1 MEARSVLVLSFIV
14 ALLLLLPGP
23 VFAYDDSLGAHS
35 MINSLALSKFQT
47 DGIPG
52 DPSLNNARIDNT
64 PCMGIAW
71 DPSDGDRINPP
82 EIAVQ
87 RVKMLHMWVIDGGY
101 SADEPEGTMAL
112 CHFYDPTQPAGKR
125 YLTDQQSMVK
135 VLSQYN
141 SEYRNPGIDAVQ
153 WAFHG
158 DQYGTV
164 FDQQYSWD
172 QGKSY
177 LEKALESPDP
187 NNVNYGKAWR
197 SLGETMHLMADM
209 TVPAHVR
216 NDGHAAALNDP
227 DPYESSTTWQL
238 VQSNAGNAFA
248 SGITY
253 DQSPEQLMI
262 SVAKYTNSH
271 FLSKDTIPLPAGVS
285 SPWHKYDKP
294 SIEGLTPTAQGYLY
308 QEVNGENSRIAVTRS
323 LRSYL
328 FDTGKQEYMID
339 DNVCDAQRKVLIPTA
354 IKADEMLISDFLPRL
369 QVTAEVNSTSAIGKY
384 TMIGG
389 IKGIDK
395 GEWLKISSVKIRNG
409 ARIIVTDPKTGK
421 ETVTPVKLTDP
432 SRDLNSFSYDFAAN
446 PGDTI
451 RLEYALGGYVVAS
464 PENAAPEPE
473 DTPTLTNGATNQAPP
488 EPFRD
493 FPELTVPPAP
503 QPLKEYQTSPDSP
516 GGAMS
521 YSAYTDKNGHRHK
534 WGPYT
539 GTNNVGIVVV
549 KGTYL
554 DDESTGFTGSSGARD
569 CYIGYT
575 RNYQDDGRT
584 PREVRY
590 YNAKGVLRFDD
601 EYTVDGAIS
610 SKYDYSENGVLTSH
624 RFYAQNILS
633 FYEVYDSA
641 EKVVRRDSFDEKGN
655 LIDSR
660 KP

>member
-35 MINSLALSKFQT
+35 KINSLALSKFQT
-47 DGIPG
+47 EGIPG
-52 DPSLNNARIDNT
+52 DPLLKNARIDNT
-64 PCMGIAW
+64 PCTGIAW

-82 EIAVQ
+82 VIAVQ
-87 RVKMLHMWVIDGGY
+87 RVKTLHMWVIDGGY

-112 CHFYDPTQPAGKR
+112 CHFYDPTQPQGKR

-172 QGKSY
+172 QGKSS

-216 NDGHAAALNDP
+216 NDGHASALNDP

-238 VQSNAGNAFA
+238 VQSNADNAFA

-308 QEVNGENSRIAVTRS
+308 QDVNGENSRIAVTRS

-354 IKADEMLISDFLPRL
+354 IKADEMLISDFLPRF
-369 QVTAEVNSTSAIGKY
+369 QVTAEVNSTSGNGKY

-395 GEWLKISSVKIRNG
+395 GEWPRISSVKIRNG
-409 ARIIVTDPKTGK
+409 ARIIVTDSKTGR
-421 ETVTPVKLTDP
+421 ETVTPVTLTDP
-432 SRDLNSFSYDFAAN
+432 SRDLNSFSHDFSAN
-446 PGDTI
+446 PGDTV
-451 RLEYALGGYVVAS
+451 RLEYALGGYVVSS

-473 DTPTLTNGATNQAPP
+473 VTPTLTTGSTNQGPP

-503 QPLKEYQTSPDSP
+503 QPLKQTQGHDLF
-516 GGAMS
+516 S
-521 YSAYTDKNGHRHK
+521 YYTDKSGLTRR
-534 WGPYT
+534 WGPFT
-539 GTNNVGIVVV
+539 KSNDAGIVIV

-554 DDESTGFTGSSGARD
+554 DDESAGFSDKTPWSDA
-569 CYIGYT
+569 YIGYW
-575 RNYQDDGRT
+575 RNYQPDGRT
-584 PREVRY
+584 LREVKY
-590 YNAKGVLRFDD
+590 YNAHGVIRFDD
-601 EYTVDGAIS
+601 TWYDDGTPLN
-610 SKYDYSENGVLTSH
+610 KFDFSENGVTTSH
-624 RFYAQNILS
+624 RFYVHKILS
-633 FYEVYDSA
+633 LYEVYDSA
-641 EKVVRRDSFDEKGN
+641 DKMVRRDSFDDKGN